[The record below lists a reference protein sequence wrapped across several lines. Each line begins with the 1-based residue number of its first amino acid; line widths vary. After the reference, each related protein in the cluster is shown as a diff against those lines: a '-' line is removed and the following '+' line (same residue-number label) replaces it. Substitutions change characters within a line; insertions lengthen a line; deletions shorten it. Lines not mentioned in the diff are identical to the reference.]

1 MKRYRVKLKFK
12 EPIHLGYRE
21 GMFNITDTT
30 IHSDTI
36 FSGIVNCYSLLFGKD
51 KTDNFLDNIL
61 QGKFKVSSSFYYVDD
76 EYLYPRPI
84 YNKMYLDD
92 FKKDKKIKYIS
103 EKVLRGHAKD
113 KYVVGNM
120 LLSKKIEKYIYKI
133 EERPRVVVD
142 RLNNGSSIYYT
153 SCCRFNKGCG
163 LWFYMDVEDELKD
176 EVFSA
181 LNLLAD
187 EGLGGMRSYGYG
199 HFEFKFFE
207 EKLEKPSNK
216 NILISLCLPKKEEIE
231 KFLSYGI
238 VERTGYIY
246 SPYVKTKKH
255 NIYRMFEEG
264 SIIGGEAE
272 GTIFDDTP
280 EGFNEHK
287 VYKYGRAFL
296 VPFE

>member
-1 MKRYRVKLKFK
+1 MKRYRIKLKFK

-36 FSGIVNCYSLLFGKD
+36 FSGIVNCYSLLFGKA
-51 KTDNFLDNIL
+51 KTEKFIENIL
-61 QGKFKVSSSFYYVDD
+61 QGKLKVSSSFYYVDD

-84 YNKMYLDD
+84 YNKMYLED

-103 EKVLRGHAKD
+103 EKVLKGQSKD
-113 KYVVGNM
+113 KYVSGNV
-120 LLSKKIEKYIYKI
+120 LLSKKIEKSIFKI

-153 SCCRFNKGCG
+153 SCCRFNEGCG
-163 LWFYMDVEDELKD
+163 LWFYIDVEDELKD
-176 EVFSA
+176 EVFAS
-181 LNLLAD
+181 LKLLGD

-199 HFEFKFFE
+199 IFEFDLFE
-207 EKLEKPSNK
+207 DKIEKVGEKN
-216 NILISLCLPKKEEIE
+216 LLLSLCLPKKEDIE
-231 KFLSYGI
+231 RFSSYGI

-246 SPYVKTKKH
+246 SAYVKTKKH

-264 SIIGGEAE
+264 SIVEGEVE

-280 EGFNEHK
+280 DGFTEHK